1 MTVLIISFFLANMVL
16 LGSIQRTE
24 IINLIEQHIGRERRL
39 NVAAQWQMEA
49 EAK

>member
-1 MTVLIISFFLANMVL
+1 MVL

-24 IINLIEQHIGRERRL
+24 IINLIEKHIGRERRL
-39 NVAAQWQMEA
+39 QAAAQLQMEA